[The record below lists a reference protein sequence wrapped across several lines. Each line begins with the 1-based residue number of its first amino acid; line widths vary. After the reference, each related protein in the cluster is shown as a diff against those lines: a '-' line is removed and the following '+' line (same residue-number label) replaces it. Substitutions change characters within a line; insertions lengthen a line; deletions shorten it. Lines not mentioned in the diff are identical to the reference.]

1 MDDFDNANLW
11 NFDIFKYHDIIGD
24 CSLHHFGIRLFQKYG
39 LIDKFQMS
47 EQNYKNLLTSI
58 KN

>member
-11 NFDIFKYHDIIGD
+11 NFDIFKYNDILQES
-24 CSLHHFGIRLFQKYG
+24 SLLHFGIRLFQKYG

-47 EQNYKNLLTSI
+47 E
-58 KN
+58 